1 MEKSRF
7 RNLRDARYHAGDL
20 SQKEVAL
27 MVGISCS
34 MYSQLERG
42 EIGGSI
48 NTWKRIQE
56 VFSLTDAEVWQFQ
69 KQFDK

>member
-7 RNLRDARYHAGDL
+7 KTLRDARYYAGDL

-27 MVGISCS
+27 MVGVSCS
-34 MYSQLERG
+34 LYSQIERG
-42 EIGGSI
+42 MIGGSI
-48 NTWKRIQE
+48 ETWKRIQE